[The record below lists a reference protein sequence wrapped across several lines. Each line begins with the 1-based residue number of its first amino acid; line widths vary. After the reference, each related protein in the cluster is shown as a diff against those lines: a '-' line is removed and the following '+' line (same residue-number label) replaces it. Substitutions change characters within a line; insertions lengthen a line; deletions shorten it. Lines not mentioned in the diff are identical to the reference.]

1 MSLDFKSS
9 VKSCWQYFKLTA
21 GGLLVLF
28 AALGLMV
35 PKSEH
40 LERYE
45 RLEIEGAVA
54 TGKVVEKPTS
64 ENRLPPTALNKLGPA
79 GGFASGVISG
89 NRLNNALNGTPN
101 KDPLTLHYHYVAYEF
116 RTPQNVVVK
125 HQVPVTAE
133 QHKRIAVGGPIQV
146 RYHPQNAQIHRLI
159 DYSNPFPIITFEMQ
173 LQGALLGSFLGG
185 LFIWRGWPKGGNSPA
200 SPGPSSETGRMQ
212 RVTRPGGA
220 ASPQIPPGRPMGTG
234 GARPARRPGFGQRA

>member
-1 MSLDFKSS
+1 MSLDYKSIA
-9 VKSCWQYFKLTA
+9 KICWQYFKLTA

-28 AALGLMV
+28 AVLGLIV

-45 RLEIEGAVA
+45 RLEIEGVVA

-133 QHKRIAVGGPIQV
+133 QHKRIVVGGPIQV

-159 DYSNPFPIITFEMQ
+159 DHSNPFPIITFEMQ
-173 LQGALLGSFLGG
+173 LQGALLGSVLGG
-185 LFIWRGWPKGGNSPA
+185 LLIWRGWPKGGKGPA
-200 SPGPSSETGRMQ
+200 SPVPSSAAGRLQ
-212 RVTRPGGA
+212 RTARTAGS
-220 ASPQIPPGRPMGTG
+220 ASPQAPPGRTAGTAG
-234 GARPARRPGFGQRA
+234 VRPVRRPGFGQRA